1 MWIRASKPGPSGGI
15 QIPEPARANRFEALP
30 PKAREGPLPPHPA
43 GAFLYLEVSG
53 YPSVPFALMA
63 TFPARA
69 WLTGHPSLALATASA
84 NPGWSIPGTLPV
96 TSR

>member
-1 MWIRASKPGPSGGI
+1 MWIRASKTGPSGGFF
-15 QIPEPARANRFEALP
+15 QIRESVRANRFEALP

-63 TFPARA
+63 TLPARA
-69 WLTGHPSLALATASA
+69 
-84 NPGWSIPGTLPV
+84 
-96 TSR
+96 